1 LRFIFGFQK
10 LGFPARSTMS
20 KVGFIGMGI
29 MGQPM
34 AANLL
39 KAGFLLTVFNRTVS
53 KCEPMAAL
61 GATIARSPRELAE
74 RSDVVIVMVAD
85 TPDVEH
91 VLFSEAGVWRGVKQG
106 MIVIDMSTISPRA
119 TLHFSERLR
128 EKGCEMLDAP
138 VSGGE
143 KGAREKTLGIMV
155 GGKHEVFERCLPLFQ
170 AMGKTI
176 IYAGSSGTGQ
186 KTKLVNQAVGAIN
199 LLATVEGLRLARAA
213 GLDAEVTLRAISS
226 GAASSW
232 MLTNLGPKI
241 LSNDF
246 APGFS
251 IRLQNKDLKLATELI
266 ADVKGE
272 YPGAKLVSSLFAE
285 AVRCGLEDLGNH
297 GLINLWR
304 ETGHERSQTQA
315 AKSDP
320 V

>member
-1 LRFIFGFQK
+1 MLR
-10 LGFPARSTMS
+10 
-20 KVGFIGMGI
+20 VGFVGLGI

-34 AANLL
+34 AANVLG
-39 KAGFLLTVFNRTVS
+39 AGFPLAVFNRTKS
-53 KCEPMAAL
+53 KCQPLAAL
-61 GATIARSPRELAE
+61 GATVARSPRELAE
-74 RSDVVIVMVAD
+74 QCDVVIVVVSD
-85 TPDVEH
+85 TPDVEQ
-91 VLFSEAGVWRGVKQG
+91 VLFSEAGVWRGVRQG
-106 MIVIDMSTISPRA
+106 MTVIDMSTISPRA
-119 TLHFSERLR
+119 TVQFSDRFF

-143 KGAREKTLGIMV
+143 KGAREKALGIMV
-155 GGKHEVFERCLPLFQ
+155 GGKREVFDKFLPLLQ

-176 IYAGSSGTGQ
+176 IYAGPSGSGQ
-186 KTKLVNQAVGAIN
+186 KTKLVNQVVGAIN
-199 LLATVEGLRLARAA
+199 LLATVEGMRLVRAT

-241 LSNDF
+241 LNNDF

-251 IRLQNKDLKLATELI
+251 ARLQDKDLKLATELI

-272 YPGAKLVSSLFAE
+272 YPGTRLVSSLFAK
-285 AVRCGLEDLGNH
+285 ALRCGLGDLGNH

-304 ETGHERSQTQA
+304 EAGYQETAMESG
-315 AKSDP
+315 K